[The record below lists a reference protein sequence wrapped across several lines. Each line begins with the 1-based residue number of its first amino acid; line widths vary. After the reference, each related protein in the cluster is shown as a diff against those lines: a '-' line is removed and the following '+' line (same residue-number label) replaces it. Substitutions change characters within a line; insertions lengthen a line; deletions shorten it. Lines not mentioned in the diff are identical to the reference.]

1 MRTSFLAFLSL
12 VAGSLAYQVTHPA
25 GTDKWYSGEVTNQL
39 VWNRVSTDQPSFTI
53 VLTNQDRTL
62 LPTDQQLIATV
73 DGTIGKTD
81 VPAPSG
87 GFPVGKGFRINLV
100 KSTTELNTI
109 LAQSP
114 EFEIV
119 SGMSPVSS
127 VSTASM
133 TASLSSVMRT
143 SLVVTPTPGS
153 PTPTSDAINATGSPN
168 SNGAMS
174 AVARASHILG
184 ACAILAVFLA

>member
-1 MRTSFLAFLSL
+1 MRTAFVALFSF
-12 VAGSLAYQVTHPA
+12 VAGSLAYQVTFPTSS
-25 GTDKWYSGEVTNQL
+25 GKWYSGEVTNQL
-39 VWNRVSTDQPSFTI
+39 TWSRVNTDPTSFTV
-53 VLTNQDRTL
+53 VLTNQDRSL

-73 DGTIGKTD
+73 DGATGKTD

-87 GFPVGKGFRINLV
+87 GFPPGKGFRVNLV

-127 VSTASM
+127 GSTASM
-133 TASLSSVMRT
+133 T
-143 SLVVTPTPGS
+143 
-153 PTPTSDAINATGSPN
+153 
-168 SNGAMS
+168 
-174 AVARASHILG
+174 
-184 ACAILAVFLA
+184 